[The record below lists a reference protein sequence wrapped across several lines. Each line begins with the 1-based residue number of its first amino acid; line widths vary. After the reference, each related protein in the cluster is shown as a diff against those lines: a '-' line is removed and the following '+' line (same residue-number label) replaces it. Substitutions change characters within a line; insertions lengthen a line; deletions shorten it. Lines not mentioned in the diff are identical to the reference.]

1 MKTIEIELKNI
12 ETLNYGRREAMN
24 SLKTNIRFAGVDI
37 KTVVVTS
44 CGQGEGKTTTSFDLA
59 RSLAESGKE
68 VLLIDADM
76 RKSQLVS
83 RYKIDSKGQR
93 IGGLTHYLSGQA
105 KLEEIMCGTN
115 INGLHII
122 LSGPFSVN
130 PTELLHGNKF
140 EIMIKGLE
148 KAFDYIIVDVPPLGA
163 VIDAAIIAPKT
174 DGVIVVL
181 EANSTSTRS
190 AQKLV
195 KQLEVS
201 GARVLGF
208 VLNKVSAKGGY
219 YSPYKYYGK

>member
-1 MKTIEIELKNI
+1 MMKTIELKSIEN
-12 ETLNYGRREAMN
+12 LNYGRREAMN
-24 SLKTNIRFAGVDI
+24 SLKTNIQFAGVDI

-44 CGQGEGKTTTSFDLA
+44 HGIGEGKTTVSFDLA
-59 RSLAESGKE
+59 RSLAESGKD
-68 VLLIDADM
+68 VLFIDADM

-83 RYKIDSKGQR
+83 RYKIDSQGQR

-105 KLEEIMCGTN
+105 KLEEIICGTN
-115 INGLHII
+115 ISGMHII

-130 PTELLHGNKF
+130 PTELLNSNKF
-140 EIMIKGLE
+140 EVMINALE
-148 KAFDYIIVDVPPLGA
+148 KAFDFVIIDMPPLGS

-174 DGVIVVL
+174 DGVIVIL

-190 AQKLV
+190 AQKLI

-208 VLNKVSAKGGY
+208 VLNKVSVKGGY
-219 YSPYKYYGK
+219 YTPYKYYGK